1 MASFYK
7 MSINSYLP
15 GLNALADLIQAQA
28 VIQGT
33 DPDVEAIA
41 DTIERL
47 PMEQEI
53 ATEWVRKQPKPNLNS
68 KTRL

>member
-1 MASFYK
+1 
-7 MSINSYLP
+7 MSINSCLP

-33 DPDVEAIA
+33 DPDVEAIT

-53 ATEWVRKQPKPNLNS
+53 ATEFVLKPNFPEFD
-68 KTRL
+68 